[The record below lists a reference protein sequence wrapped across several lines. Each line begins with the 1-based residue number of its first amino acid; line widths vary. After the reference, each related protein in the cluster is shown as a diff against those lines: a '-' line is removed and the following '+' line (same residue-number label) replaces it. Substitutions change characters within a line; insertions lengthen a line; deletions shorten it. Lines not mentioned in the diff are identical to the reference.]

1 MKAEVFDIK
10 GQPTG
15 RTVELPEDV
24 FGITPNEHVLYLS
37 VKQYLA
43 GLRSGT
49 HKAKEKSELSGS
61 TRKLHKQ
68 KGTGGS
74 RKGSIKNPLFR
85 GGARIFGPRPRDY
98 HFKLNKKVI
107 ALAKVSA
114 LSGKLAADG
123 IKVVED
129 FTFEQPKTK
138 GYLDFLNGFGL
149 AEKKS
154 LLIVPEFNDNVYLS
168 SRNIPGAD
176 IAEVN
181 TFNPY
186 EILNSGTVLISEKAV
201 EMIAAHFSN
210 QENA

>member
-10 GQPTG
+10 GQATG

-98 HFKLNKKVI
+98 HFKLNKKVVN
-107 ALAKVSA
+107 LAKLSA
-114 LSGKLAADG
+114 LSGKFAADG
-123 IKVVED
+123 IKIVED
-129 FTFEQPKTK
+129 FNFEQPKTK
-138 GYLDFLNGFGL
+138 GYLEFLNGFGL

-154 LLIVPEFNDNVYLS
+154 LLIVPEFDDNVYLS

-181 TFNPY
+181 SFNPY

-201 EMIAAHFSN
+201 ELLAAHFSN
-210 QENA
+210 QDNA

>member
-1 MKAEVFDIK
+1 MKAEIFDIK
-10 GQPTG
+10 GQSTG
-15 RTVELPEDV
+15 RTIELPEDV
-24 FGITPNEHVLYLS
+24 FGIEPNEHVLYLS

-107 ALAKVSA
+107 TLAKKSA
-114 LSGKLAADG
+114 LSGKLQSNG
-123 IKVVED
+123 IKIVED
-129 FTFEQPKTK
+129 FNFDQAKTK
-138 GYLDFLNGFGL
+138 SYLEFLNGFGL
-149 AEKKS
+149 AQSKS

-168 SRNIPGAD
+168 SRNVAGAD
-176 IAEVN
+176 MAEVVS
-181 TFNPY
+181 FNPY

-201 EMIAAHFSN
+201 ELISAHLSN
-210 QENA
+210 EDN